1 MGGRVGSKR
10 TGRKCVT
17 NGTHRVSVVR
27 LPPEGLDRVPGRPTK
42 LGQDHTA
49 GGFGFHGASEEYYST
64 GLAVVT
70 LCRRPDGHV
79 AETLADDVLQVAL
92 VIAGIELS

>member
-1 MGGRVGSKR
+1 MNGNRGSKW
-10 TGRKCVT
+10 TGRKWWANIT
-17 NGTHRVSVVR
+17 YRMGVVR

-42 LGQDHTA
+42 LGQNHTA

-64 GLAVVT
+64 GLAVIT
-70 LCRRPDGHV
+70 LRRGSDGHV